1 MNYLIKN
8 GNIVLSDRIIKGDL
22 LIRNDKISEISSHI
36 KPHDDVV
43 NVDAEDRYVI
53 PAGID
58 AHVHMKLY
66 TPADFSS
73 DDFYS
78 GSIAAYL
85 GGTTSFID
93 FVTPD
98 KNESLI
104 KAIEKRFIDSQISL
118 CDYAL
123 HMSITAWND
132 SVSDE
137 MELCVKQYGIQ
148 SFKTY
153 LAYKGIIGIDYN
165 ELEKVMF
172 KAKSLNTMVTV
183 HCEDGDEIIKRQKEF
198 LQNGKTTPQF
208 HALSRTSEVES
219 DAVKRVIELAEKTGC
234 TTYIVHTSSAE
245 SIKYI
250 TNAQNKGLKVIA
262 ETCPQYLILDDSVY
276 EKSIEESLKYIIS
289 PPIRK
294 KQDNEALWTALKNKN
309 VSVVATDHCPFNT
322 KGQKDI
328 GISDFTKIPN
338 GAGGIEHRLA
348 LLFTY
353 GVLKNKISLFDWVEL
368 CSTNPAKLF
377 GLYPRKGNLNP
388 GSDADIVIWNPHIET
403 IISKNTHHQNC
414 DSNIYEGIKIKGQA
428 ETVFH
433 KGEMVVNKGELYQ
446 IPKKGLYLYP
456 INH

>member
-8 GNIVLSDRIIKGDL
+8 GNIVLSDRIVKGDL

-36 KPHDDVV
+36 KPYNDII
-43 NVDAEDRYVI
+43 NVDAEGRYVI

-58 AHVHMKLY
+58 AHVHMKLN
-66 TPADFSS
+66 TPAGFSS

-104 KAIEKRFIDSQISL
+104 KAIEKRLIDSKASL

-123 HMSITAWND
+123 HMSITSWNET
-132 SVSDE
+132 VSEE
-137 MELCVKQYGIQ
+137 MEVCVKQYGIQ

-165 ELEKVMF
+165 ELEKVML

-183 HCEDGDEIIKRQKEF
+183 HCEDGDEIIKRQKDF
-198 LQNGKTTPQF
+198 LQNAKTTPLF

-234 TTYIVHTSSAE
+234 PTYIVHTSSAE

-250 TNAQNKGLKVIA
+250 ANAQNKGLKVVA

-294 KQDNEALWTALKNKN
+294 TQDNEALWTALKNRN

-353 GVLKNKISLFDWVEL
+353 GVLKNKISLFEWVEL

-388 GSDADIVIWNPHIET
+388 GSDADIVIWNPHIEST
-403 IISKNTHHQNC
+403 ISKNTHHQNC
-414 DSNIYEGIKIKGQA
+414 DSNIYEGVKIKGQA

-446 IPKKGLYLYP
+446 ISKKGEYLYP
-456 INH
+456 IYH